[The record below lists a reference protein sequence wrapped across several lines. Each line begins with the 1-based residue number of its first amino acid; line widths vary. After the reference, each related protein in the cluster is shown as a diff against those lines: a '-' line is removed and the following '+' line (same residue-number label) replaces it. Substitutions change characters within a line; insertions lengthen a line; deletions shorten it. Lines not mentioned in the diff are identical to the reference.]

1 MPAGGPPRP
10 QRPPRP
16 QSPPVPAALGSAASP
31 VSAPPVARPA
41 ERYRELD
48 GHRGIAAVAIVVFH
62 VYQFCNV
69 AHFLY
74 LGTPAYTVLNS
85 LDAMVPWFFVISA
98 FLLFEPVARSVIE
111 GQPPISARGFGIRRA
126 LRILPAYYVA
136 VVVVWFS
143 RQRTLPG
150 DWRDL
155 VEHLTFT
162 QVFDGKRIFYTIGP
176 AWSLSVEVFFYLAL
190 LIFALGLPRICR
202 RLASRKQRIAVL
214 AASTAALTAASL
226 CWKAWSFWGEHR
238 PTTGSFTTWFGP
250 MASFDAF
257 AVGMAVAI
265 FAAAQ
270 GGRRP
275 LGSRVR
281 LALRLAALAIVSVA
295 FAIRQANAWSGVYFS
310 TLCAAGFGGLVAAA
324 VLGPLEDRWGRAL
337 SCRPLLGLGAISY
350 SIYLWHE
357 PVLLALAGWEGLVR
371 QAPGAFVADTA
382 MVLVVSIL
390 AGWLSYSLIERPA
403 SQLGRVFGRDGQV
416 IRSAQAGSPQT
427 TGPLPPGCWPRH
439 PADRLPAGQ

>member
-1 MPAGGPPRP
+1 M
-10 QRPPRP
+10 
-16 QSPPVPAALGSAASP
+16 GSAVAP
-31 VSAPPVARPA
+31 VSAQPAAGPA

-48 GHRGIAAVAIVVFH
+48 GHRGIAAVAIVIFH

-98 FLLFEPVARSVIE
+98 FLLFEPVAQSVIE
-111 GQPPISARGFGIRRA
+111 SRPPISGRGFLIRRA
-126 LRILPAYYVA
+126 IRILPVYYVA

-143 RQRTLPG
+143 RQQGLPG

-190 LIFALGLPRICR
+190 LILALGLPRACR

-214 AASTAALTAASL
+214 AGSTAVLAAVSL
-226 CWKAWSFWGEHR
+226 GWKAWSFWVEHR

-250 MASFDAF
+250 MASLDAF

-265 FAAAQ
+265 IAAAYADH
-270 GGRRP
+270 RP
-275 LGSRVR
+275 LGSRAR
-281 LALRLAALAIVSVA
+281 LTLRLAALTILSVA

-310 TLCAAGFGGLVAAA
+310 TLCAAGFGCLVAAA
-324 VLGPLEDRWGRAL
+324 VLGPLDDRWGRAL
-337 SCRPLLGLGAISY
+337 SCRPLLWLGAISY

-357 PVLLALAGWEGLVR
+357 PVLLALAGWHGLVR
-371 QAPGAFVADTA
+371 QAPGDFLRDTA
-382 MVLVVSIL
+382 IVLVVSVL
-390 AGWLSYSLIERPA
+390 AGWLSYSLIERPT
-403 SQLGRVFGRDGQV
+403 SQLGRVFGRDGHL
-416 IRSAQAGSPQT
+416 IRPDIVAGDDHIEWESFRSGNPF
-427 TGPLPPGCWPRH
+427 
-439 PADRLPAGQ
+439 